1 MIREV
6 CLFDKFSFCKNGVR
20 CLRIHLKEVCWN
32 RECRDN
38 RKCNKRHPKP
48 CKSFM
53 EKGFCRFGTSCR
65 YSHRPPKVIE
75 EQNKKIES
83 LENNTAKLLKQV
95 ADQDVMIKDLKKE
108 LYERECKEMKS
119 LQGQI
124 DDLVEKNMEKEKAI
138 KKLENDFN
146 WHFSKI
152 ANLSTDV
159 IKEEEEEEEAVV
171 DDKKEKQVTIE
182 EVIVSQERC
191 EAETIKKATIKYAHK
206 SLKQVEKLEAE
217 ISKIRKN
224 AKDLGSTLRTKC
236 NDFCNRLD
244 EIEVNE
250 ELCED
255 VIEKVVNLREF
266 LSFAEKKPD
275 KERNLKSIVNCKK
288 YLREYINYPKRPAQI
303 PLISCCNRCILS
315 SKVISF

>member
-65 YSHRPPKVIE
+65 YSHRPPKVLE

-124 DDLVEKNMEKEKAI
+124 DDLVEKNMEKERAI

-146 WHFSKI
+146 WHFSNI
-152 ANLSTDV
+152 ANLSIDV
-159 IKEEEEEEEAVV
+159 IEEEEEEAVV

-182 EVIVSQERC
+182 EVIVSQETC
-191 EAETIKKATIKYAHK
+191 KAETVKKATIKYAHNC
-206 SLKQVEKLEAE
+206 LKQVEKLEAE

-224 AKDLGSTLRTKC
+224 AKDLGTTLRTKC

-244 EIEVNE
+244 QIEVN
-250 ELCED
+250 
-255 VIEKVVNLREF
+255 
-266 LSFAEKKPD
+266 
-275 KERNLKSIVNCKK
+275 
-288 YLREYINYPKRPAQI
+288 
-303 PLISCCNRCILS
+303 
-315 SKVISF
+315 